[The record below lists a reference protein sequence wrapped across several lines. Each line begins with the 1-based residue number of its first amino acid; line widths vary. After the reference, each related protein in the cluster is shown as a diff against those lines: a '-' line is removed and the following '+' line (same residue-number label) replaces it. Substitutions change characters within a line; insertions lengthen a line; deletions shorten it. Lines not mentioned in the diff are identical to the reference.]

1 MPVVTTP
8 DEPREPKREVGR
20 LRTWVV
26 AEFADGRSVALVV
39 TRDASVGRVGV
50 LKRMR
55 AAAPLTDPRFRV
67 FAFAITFTNNHERC
81 SRS

>member
-1 MPVVTTP
+1 MLVVTIP
-8 DEPREPKREVGR
+8 DEPRELKREVGR
-20 LRTWVV
+20 LRTRVV
-26 AEFADGRSVALVV
+26 VEFADGRSVALVV
-39 TRDASVGRVGV
+39 TREASVGRVGV

-67 FAFAITFTNNHERC
+67 FAFAITFTSNHERC